1 MAKLKSLLKIEGT
14 LDGMTFYKG
23 KDGYLVRTKGGIS
36 KSRIQNDPAFIR
48 TRENGTEFGH
58 SATSGKQLRH
68 ALTGLLVDVKD
79 GRMTSR
85 LTQTMSRVK
94 NQDLISTRGNRNVTV
109 GLTTDLGKEALKAF
123 DFNNNAQLNAV
134 LLADFDF
141 DTTTGEFSITDLIPN
156 QHISGPGGATHLSF
170 LSAVLNLDFETNTKE
185 IALGNTVNV
194 PINGTTVNVN
204 SIPTALPTA
213 AGAVFFLVKISFFQ
227 EVNNIQ
233 YPLNNGAYNVL
244 KIIAIE

>member
-23 KDGYLVRTKGGIS
+23 KDGYLVRTKGGVS
-36 KSRIQNDPAFIR
+36 KARIQNDPAFIR

-58 SATSGKQLRH
+58 SATSGKQLRQ
-68 ALTGLLVDVKD
+68 ALTGLLIDVKD

-85 LTQTMSRVK
+85 LTQAMSRVK
-94 NQDLISTRGNRNVTV
+94 NQDLVSTRGNRNVTE

-123 DFNNNAQLNAV
+123 DFNNNAQLSAV
-134 LLADFDF
+134 LFADFNY

-156 QHISGPGGATHLSF
+156 QQISGPGGATHLS
-170 LSAVLNLDFETNTKE
+170 LSSAVLNLDFSTNTKE
-185 IALGNTVNV
+185 ISVGNIENI
-194 PINGTTVNVN
+194 PINGTPVNVN
-204 SIPTALPTA
+204 SMPTALPTG
-213 AGAVFFLVKISFFQ
+213 AGIVFFLVKISFFQ